1 MSKTKVKS
9 DSLKEHLVDV
19 SRVTKVVKGGRNF
32 SFRADVVVGDGL
44 GSIGFGSGKAK
55 EVADARAK
63 ATKEARKNLMK
74 VQLLQNRTIYH
85 DISVKK
91 GAASVILRKAP
102 PGTGI
107 IAGGPMRAVF
117 SCLGIKDIVAKSVGS
132 ASPSSMIAA
141 TMKALQ
147 MIQSPK
153 LIATRRDIDVKQVT
167 TAKKTSK

>member
-1 MSKTKVKS
+1 MSKAKIKP

-63 ATKEARKNLMK
+63 ATKEARKNLVK
-74 VQLLQNRTIYH
+74 IPLLQNRTIFH
-85 DISVKK
+85 DIKVKK
-91 GAASVILRKAP
+91 GASLVILRKAP

-117 SCLGIKDIVAKSVGS
+117 SCLGIKDIVAKSIGS
-132 ASPSSMIAA
+132 ASPSSMIAS

-153 LIATRRDIDVKQVT
+153 VISLRRNIDINNVT
-167 TAKKTSK
+167 STK